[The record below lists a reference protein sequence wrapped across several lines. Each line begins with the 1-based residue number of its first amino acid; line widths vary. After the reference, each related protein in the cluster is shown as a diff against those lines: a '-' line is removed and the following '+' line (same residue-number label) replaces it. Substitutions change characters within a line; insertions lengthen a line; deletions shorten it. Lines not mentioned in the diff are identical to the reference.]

1 MFYLDVKE
9 FLNNVCQEIK
19 YKPIR
24 KGIADELEN
33 HIQEIK
39 EEYIEK
45 GMNEDEAEEK
55 AVKQMGEAK
64 TIGKELNKVHKPK
77 LDWKLLLITVILICF
92 GILVDIIRA
101 NNLFKNSITGEII
114 RYVIFLGV
122 GIIPSGIIYFTD
134 YKRLQKYSNI
144 IYIIATLSIFFAM
157 LFGKE
162 IGGKPYLYFNLWTVA
177 PEVIAMPLY
186 IIAFVGFVNDFER
199 KSKLKSIILKF
210 TNKEININFN
220 LVKII
225 LLSIFSVI
233 LLTLIPSI
241 ASTFILLL
249 TYLIIST
256 IKIIQQDKNKV
267 KHLIILWGMV
277 IIGGILFTLIFI
289 RASGTYRLNKINMLF
304 NPESDSQGEG
314 WTGVN
319 RKIIIQN
326 AKMFGESENKSQ
338 AISLFDDGTDYA
350 FISIIAHYGWFV
362 GILIVF
368 AIILFSFRLIFNAIK
383 IREIYGKFIIIGLAS
398 MFILQSI
405 FNILM
410 NLNLW
415 IESGFNLPFVSY
427 GIGNLIMNL
436 ISLSIILSVYRR
448 KDINVYEEEDEKK
461 CEKYI
466 KSYDNYQQ

>member
-39 EEYIEK
+39 EEYIET
-45 GMNEDEAEEK
+45 GMNEAEAEEK

-186 IIAFVGFVNDFER
+186 IIAFAGFVNDFER

-225 LLSIFSVI
+225 LLSIFSLI
-233 LLTLIPSI
+233 FLTLIPSI
-241 ASTFILLL
+241 ASAFILLL
-249 TYLIIST
+249 TYLMIST
-256 IKIIQQDKNKV
+256 IKIIQLDKNKV
-267 KHLIILWGMV
+267 KNLIILWGMV
-277 IIGGILFTLIFI
+277 IIGAILFTLVFI
-289 RASGTYRLNKINMLF
+289 GGSGTYRLNKINMLI
-304 NPESDSQGEG
+304 NPESDSQGGG

-362 GILIVF
+362 GILIVL

-415 IESGFNLPFVSY
+415 IESGFSLPFVSY

-436 ISLSIILSVYRR
+436 ISLSMILSVYRR
-448 KDINVYEEEDEKK
+448 KDINLYEEEMTYPE
-461 CEKYI
+461 EE
-466 KSYDNYQQ
+466 

>member
-1 MFYLDVKE
+1 MLYLDIKG

-19 YKPIR
+19 YKPII

-33 HIQEIK
+33 HMQEIK
-39 EEYIEK
+39 EEYIET
-45 GMNEDEAEEK
+45 GMNEAEAEEK

-77 LDWKLLLITVILICF
+77 LDWKLLLITVILIYF
-92 GILVDIIRA
+92 GILVDMIRA
-101 NNLFKNSITGEII
+101 NNLLKNSITGEII

-122 GIIPSGIIYFTD
+122 GIIPSCIIYFTD
-134 YKRLQKYSNI
+134 YKKLKKYSNT
-144 IYIIATLSIFFAM
+144 IYIIATLSIFLAM
-157 LFGKE
+157 LFGRK

-186 IIAFVGFVNDFER
+186 IIAFAGFVNDFE
-199 KSKLKSIILKF
+199 KESKLKSITLKF
-210 TNKEININFN
+210 TNKEINININFN

-225 LLSIFSVI
+225 LLSIFSLI

-241 ASTFILLL
+241 ASVFILLL

-256 IKIIQQDKNKV
+256 TKIIQLDKNKV
-267 KHLIILWGMV
+267 KNLIILWGMV
-277 IIGGILFTLIFI
+277 IIGGILFAVIFI
-289 RASGTYRLNKINMLF
+289 GGTGTYRLNKINMLID
-304 NPESDSQGEG
+304 PESDSQGGG

-362 GILIVF
+362 GILIVL

-415 IESGFNLPFVSY
+415 IESGFSLPFVSY

-436 ISLSIILSVYRR
+436 ISLSMILSVYRR
-448 KDINVYEEEDEKK
+448 KDINLYEEEMTYPE
-461 CEKYI
+461 EE
-466 KSYDNYQQ
+466 

>member
-1 MFYLDVKE
+1 MDIKG

-39 EEYIEK
+39 EEYIET

-92 GILVDIIRA
+92 GILVDMIRA
-101 NNLFKNSITGEII
+101 NNLLKNSITGEII

-122 GIIPSGIIYFTD
+122 GIIPSCIIYFTD
-134 YKRLQKYSNI
+134 YKKLKKYSNT
-144 IYIIATLSIFFAM
+144 IYIIATLSIFLAM
-157 LFGKE
+157 LFGRK

-177 PEVIAMPLY
+177 PEIIAMPLY
-186 IIAFVGFVNDFER
+186 IIAFAGLVNGLEKESKI
-199 KSKLKSIILKF
+199 KSVILKF
-210 TNKEININFN
+210 TNKEINININFN

-225 LLSIFSVI
+225 LLSIFSLI

-241 ASTFILLL
+241 ASAFILLL
-249 TYLIIST
+249 TYLMIST
-256 IKIIQQDKNKV
+256 IKIIQLDKNKV
-267 KHLIILWGMV
+267 KNLIILWGMV
-277 IIGGILFTLIFI
+277 ILGAILFTLVFI
-289 RASGTYRLNKINMLF
+289 GGSGTYRLNKINMLI
-304 NPESDSQGEG
+304 NPESDSQGGG

-362 GILIVF
+362 GILIVL
-368 AIILFSFRLIFNAIK
+368 AIMLFSFRLIFNAIK
-383 IREIYGKFIIIGLAS
+383 IREIYGKFIIIGLSS

-448 KDINVYEEEDEKK
+448 KDINLYEEEKENVK
-461 CEKYI
+461 I
-466 KSYDNYQQ
+466 

>member
-1 MFYLDVKE
+1 MFYLDIKS

-45 GMNEDEAEEK
+45 GMNEDEAEGK

-92 GILVDIIRA
+92 GILVDIIRT
-101 NNLFKNSITGEII
+101 NNLLKNSIIGEII
-114 RYVIFLGV
+114 RYVIFLCV
-122 GIIPSGIIYFTD
+122 GIIPSCIIYFTD
-134 YKRLQKYSNI
+134 YKKLKKYSNT
-144 IYIIATLSIFFAM
+144 IYIVATLSIFLAM
-157 LFGKE
+157 LFGRK
-162 IGGKPYLYFNLWTVA
+162 IGGKPYLYFSLWTVA

-186 IIAFVGFVNDFER
+186 IIAFAGFVNDFE
-199 KSKLKSIILKF
+199 KESKIKSIMQKS
-210 TNKEININFN
+210 TNKGININFN

-225 LLSIFSVI
+225 LLSIFSLI

-241 ASTFILLL
+241 ASAFILLL
-249 TYLIIST
+249 TYLMIST
-256 IKIIQQDKNKV
+256 IKIIQLDKNKV
-267 KHLIILWGMV
+267 KNLIILWGMV
-277 IIGGILFTLIFI
+277 ILGAILFTLVFI
-289 RASGTYRLNKINMLF
+289 GGSGTYRLNKINMLI
-304 NPESDSQGEG
+304 NPESDSQGGG

-362 GILIVF
+362 GILIVL
-368 AIILFSFRLIFNAIK
+368 AIMLFSFRLIFNAIK
-383 IREIYGKFIIIGLAS
+383 IREIYGKFIIIGLSS

-448 KDINVYEEEDEKK
+448 KDINLYEDKTF
-461 CEKYI
+461 
-466 KSYDNYQQ
+466 S

>member
-1 MFYLDVKE
+1 MFYLDIKS

-45 GMNEDEAEEK
+45 GMNEDEAEGK

-92 GILVDIIRA
+92 GILVDIIRT
-101 NNLFKNSITGEII
+101 NNLLKNSIIGEII
-114 RYVIFLGV
+114 RYVIFLCV
-122 GIIPSGIIYFTD
+122 GIIPSCIIYFTD
-134 YKRLQKYSNI
+134 YKKLKKYSNT
-144 IYIIATLSIFFAM
+144 IYIVATLSIFLAM
-157 LFGKE
+157 LFGKK

-186 IIAFVGFVNDFER
+186 IIAFAGFVNNFE
-199 KSKLKSIILKF
+199 KESKIKSIMQKS
-210 TNKEININFN
+210 TNKGININFN

-225 LLSIFSVI
+225 LLSIFSLI

-256 IKIIQQDKNKV
+256 IKIIQLDKNKV
-267 KHLIILWGMV
+267 KNLIILWGMV
-277 IIGGILFTLIFI
+277 IIGAILFTLVFI
-289 RASGTYRLNKINMLF
+289 GGSGTYRLNKINMLI
-304 NPESDSQGEG
+304 NPESDSQGGG

-362 GILIVF
+362 GILIVL

-383 IREIYGKFIIIGLAS
+383 IREIYGKFIIIGLSS

-448 KDINVYEEEDEKK
+448 KDINLYEDKTF
-461 CEKYI
+461 
-466 KSYDNYQQ
+466 S

>member
-1 MFYLDVKE
+1 MDVKG

-24 KGIADELEN
+24 KEIVDELEN

-39 EEYIEK
+39 EEYIKK

-92 GILVDIIRA
+92 GILVDMIRA
-101 NNLFKNSITGEII
+101 NNLLKNSITGEII
-114 RYVIFLGV
+114 RYVIFLSI

-134 YKRLQKYSNI
+134 YKKLKKYSNT

-157 LFGKE
+157 LFGRK

-186 IIAFVGFVNDFER
+186 IIAFVGFINDFER
-199 KSKLKSIILKF
+199 KSKLKSIILRF

-225 LLSIFSVI
+225 LLSIFSLM

-249 TYLIIST
+249 TYLMIST

-289 RASGTYRLNKINMLF
+289 GASGTYRLNKINMLF
-304 NPESDSQGEG
+304 NPESDSQGGG

-448 KDINVYEEEDEKK
+448 KDINLHEEEDEKK
-461 CEKYI
+461 CEKI
-466 KSYDNYQQ
+466 HKIIEIIDTSKK

>member
-1 MFYLDVKE
+1 MLYLDIKG

-19 YKPIR
+19 YKPII

-39 EEYIEK
+39 EEYIET
-45 GMNEDEAEEK
+45 GMNEAEAEEK

-77 LDWKLLLITVILICF
+77 LDWKLLLITVILIYF
-92 GILVDIIRA
+92 GILVDMIRA
-101 NNLFKNSITGEII
+101 NNLLKNSITGEII

-122 GIIPSGIIYFTD
+122 GIIPSCIIYFTD
-134 YKRLQKYSNI
+134 YKKLKKYSNT
-144 IYIIATLSIFFAM
+144 IYIIATLSIFLAM
-157 LFGKE
+157 LFGRK

-186 IIAFVGFVNDFER
+186 IIAFAGFVNDFE
-199 KSKLKSIILKF
+199 KESKLKSITLKF
-210 TNKEININFN
+210 TNKEINININFNFN

-225 LLSIFSVI
+225 LLSIFSLI

-241 ASTFILLL
+241 ASVFILLL

-256 IKIIQQDKNKV
+256 TKIIQLDKNKV
-267 KHLIILWGMV
+267 KNLIILLGMV
-277 IIGGILFTLIFI
+277 IIGGIIFTLIFI
-289 RASGTYRLNKINMLF
+289 GGTGTYRLNKINMLIA
-304 NPESDSQGEG
+304 PESDSKGGG

-362 GILIVF
+362 GILIVL

-415 IESGFNLPFVSY
+415 IESGFSLPFVSY

-436 ISLSIILSVYRR
+436 ISLSMILSVYRR
-448 KDINVYEEEDEKK
+448 KDINLYEEEMTYPE
-461 CEKYI
+461 EE
-466 KSYDNYQQ
+466 

>member
-39 EEYIEK
+39 EEYIET
-45 GMNEDEAEEK
+45 GMNEAEAEEK

-77 LDWKLLLITVILICF
+77 LDWKLLLITVILIYF
-92 GILVDIIRA
+92 GILVDMIRA
-101 NNLFKNSITGEII
+101 NNLLKNSITGEII

-225 LLSIFSVI
+225 LLSIFSLI
-233 LLTLIPSI
+233 FLTLIPSI
-241 ASTFILLL
+241 ASVFILLL
-249 TYLIIST
+249 TYLMIST
-256 IKIIQQDKNKV
+256 IKIIQLDKNKV
-267 KHLIILWGMV
+267 KNLIILWGMV
-277 IIGGILFTLIFI
+277 IIGAILFTLVFI
-289 RASGTYRLNKINMLF
+289 GGSGTYRLNKINMLI
-304 NPESDSQGEG
+304 NPESDSQGGG

-362 GILIVF
+362 GILIVL

-415 IESGFNLPFVSY
+415 IESGFSLPFVSY

-436 ISLSIILSVYRR
+436 ISLSMILSVYRR
-448 KDINVYEEEDEKK
+448 KDINLYEEEMTYPE
-461 CEKYI
+461 EE
-466 KSYDNYQQ
+466 

>member
-39 EEYIEK
+39 EEYIET
-45 GMNEDEAEEK
+45 GMNEAEAEEK

-77 LDWKLLLITVILICF
+77 LDWKLLLITVILIYF
-92 GILVDIIRA
+92 GILVDMIRA
-101 NNLFKNSITGEII
+101 NNLLKNSITGEII

-134 YKRLQKYSNI
+134 YKKLKKYSNT
-144 IYIIATLSIFFAM
+144 IYIIATLSIFLAM
-157 LFGKE
+157 LFGRK
-162 IGGKPYLYFNLWTVA
+162 IGGNPYLYFNLWTVA

-186 IIAFVGFVNDFER
+186 IIAFAGFVNDFE
-199 KSKLKSIILKF
+199 KESKLKSITLKF
-210 TNKEININFN
+210 TNKEINININFN

-225 LLSIFSVI
+225 LLSIFSLI

-241 ASTFILLL
+241 ASVFILLL

-256 IKIIQQDKNKV
+256 TKIIQLDKNKV
-267 KHLIILWGMV
+267 KNLIILWGMV

-362 GILIVF
+362 GILIVL

-415 IESGFNLPFVSY
+415 IESGFSLPFVSY

-436 ISLSIILSVYRR
+436 ISFSMILSVYRR
-448 KDINVYEEEDEKK
+448 KDINLYEEEMTYPE
-461 CEKYI
+461 EE
-466 KSYDNYQQ
+466 

>member
-1 MFYLDVKE
+1 MDIKG

-39 EEYIEK
+39 EEYIET

-92 GILVDIIRA
+92 GILVDMIRA
-101 NNLFKNSITGEII
+101 NNLLKNSITGEII

-122 GIIPSGIIYFTD
+122 GIIPSCIIYFTD
-134 YKRLQKYSNI
+134 YKKLKKYSNT
-144 IYIIATLSIFFAM
+144 IYIIATLSIFLAM
-157 LFGKE
+157 LFGRK

-177 PEVIAMPLY
+177 PEIIAMPLY
-186 IIAFVGFVNDFER
+186 IIAFAGLVNGLE
-199 KSKLKSIILKF
+199 KESKLKSVILKF
-210 TNKEININFN
+210 TNKEINININFN

-225 LLSIFSVI
+225 LLSIFSLI

-256 IKIIQQDKNKV
+256 IKIIQLDKNKV
-267 KHLIILWGMV
+267 KNLIILWGMV
-277 IIGGILFTLIFI
+277 IIGGILFSLIFI
-289 RASGTYRLNKINMLF
+289 GGLGTYRLNKINVLI
-304 NPESDSQGEG
+304 NPESDSQGGG

-362 GILIVF
+362 GILIVL

-398 MFILQSI
+398 MFILQSV
-405 FNILM
+405 FYILM

-415 IESGFNLPFVSY
+415 IESGFSLPFVSY

-436 ISLSIILSVYRR
+436 ISLSMILSVYRR
-448 KDINVYEEEDEKK
+448 KDINLYEEEKENVK
-461 CEKYI
+461 I
-466 KSYDNYQQ
+466 